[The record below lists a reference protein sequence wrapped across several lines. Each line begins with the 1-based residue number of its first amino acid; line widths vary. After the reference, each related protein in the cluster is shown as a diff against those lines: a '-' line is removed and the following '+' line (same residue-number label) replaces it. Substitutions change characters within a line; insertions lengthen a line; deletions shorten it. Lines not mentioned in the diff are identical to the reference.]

1 MLDLGE
7 ISIKE
12 ASSTSSIWYRFQP
25 FSPSG
30 ERFFGKSQL
39 LRDGLFKS
47 DSHKKS
53 QGSLSSAW
61 TDLPELYFLLWVAG
75 TSV

>member
-1 MLDLGE
+1 MLELGE

-12 ASSTSSIWYRFQP
+12 ASTSSVWYGFQP
-25 FSPSG
+25 FSSSG
-30 ERFFGKSQL
+30 ERFFGKFQL
-39 LRDGLFKS
+39 LRDRLFKS
-47 DSHKKS
+47 DSHKKKS

-61 TDLPELYFLLWVAG
+61 TDPPELYFLLWVAG